1 MTDTKTHLGRLLRGF
16 PLRHIH
22 HAQWLMKNYISPP
35 PEQWSDE
42 ATPCIV
48 HSKIAP
54 TATYSPWLSD
64 EAFRLIHERA
74 KDYTLVDVYR
84 CYELWTLAKQVV
96 GVDGSVLEVGVWR
109 GGSGAILAAA
119 SPAKTVYLADTF
131 KGVVKAGNQDT
142 RYKGGEHADTSKP
155 LVESLLRSLGLSN
168 SVLLEGVFPEDTP
181 RDISG
186 PIALLHS
193 DVDVY
198 SSTKDVVEWTLPRL
212 TTGGVMVFDDYGFS
226 GCEGVTK
233 FVNELRANS
242 KLFFI
247 HNLNGHAIF
256 VKL

>member
-1 MTDTKTHLGRLLRGF
+1 MTKTNLGRLLRGF

-22 HAQWLMKNYISPP
+22 HARWLMKNFISPP
-35 PEQWSDE
+35 PEQWSD
-42 ATPCIV
+42 ATTPSIV
-48 HSKIAP
+48 HSRIAP

-64 EAFRLIHERA
+64 QAFHLIHERV
-74 KDYTLVDVYR
+74 KDYSLVDVYR
-84 CYELWTLAKQVV
+84 CYELWTLAKQVAE
-96 GVDGSVLEVGVWR
+96 VDGSVLEVGVWR
-109 GGSGAILAAA
+109 GGSGAILSAA

-131 KGVVKAGNQDT
+131 KGVVKAGKQDT

-168 SVLLEGVFPEDTP
+168 FVLLEGVFPEDTA
-181 RDISG
+181 RGISG

-198 SSTKDVVEWTLPRL
+198 SSTRDIVEWALCRL
-212 TTGGVMVFDDYGFS
+212 TTGGVMVFDDYGFC